1 MYYIIDKENRLW
13 GKAESKIM
21 AEWIKAGYDIFNKKY
36 HLQIVTKKMVYK
48 PLPENI
54 KEEIQKA
61 RKDNSPVDII
71 ELYKQYDIIKNE
83 NERWI

>member
-21 AEWIKAGYDIFNKKY
+21 AEWIKAGYD
-36 HLQIVTKKMVYK
+36 LQIVTKKMVYK